1 MKKVFAISVIAI
13 CLSLLASVTTAYFT
27 DQGTARNVIT
37 AGAVKV
43 TVVEQQETAGGLV
56 DYPTDKITIMPGTT
70 VSKTVSVRAE
80 EADAYVRMKYEITV
94 WDAEGKE
101 MELDEQTL
109 ASIVG
114 ITPDD
119 EHWIQ
124 KDGWWYFIEALVG
137 GKTTEP
143 LFTEVVFSGPKMTNE
158 YQTCTVEI
166 HITAEAVQ
174 AANNGKTVWEAAG
187 WSEEGR

>member
-1 MKKVFAISVIAI
+1 MKKMFAISVVAI
-13 CLSLLASVTTAYFT
+13 CLSILASVTTAYFT

-56 DYPTDKITIMPGTT
+56 NYPTEKIAVMPGTT
-70 VSKTVSVRAE
+70 VSKLVSVRADK
-80 EADAYVRMKYEITV
+80 ASAYVRMKYEIIV

-109 ASIVG
+109 TSIVG
-114 ITPDD
+114 ITPDE
-119 EHWIQ
+119 EHWTE
-124 KDGWWYFIEALVG
+124 KDGWWYFKEALAG

-143 LFTEVVFSGPKMTNE
+143 LFTEVVFSGPEMTNE
-158 YQTCTVEI
+158 YQNCTVEI

-174 AANNGKTVWEAAG
+174 AANNGKTVWEAVG
-187 WSEEGR
+187 WPEN

>member
-1 MKKVFAISVIAI
+1 MKKIFAISVIAI

-43 TVVEQQETAGGLV
+43 TVVEQQETAGGLM

-70 VSKTVSVRAE
+70 VSKIVSARAD

-109 ASIVG
+109 TSIVG
-114 ITPDD
+114 ITPDK
-119 EHWIQ
+119 EHWAE
-124 KDGWWYFIEALVG
+124 KDGWWYFNEALEG

-143 LFTEVVFSGPKMTNE
+143 LFTEVILSGPEMTNE
-158 YQTCTVEI
+158 YQKCTVEI
-166 HITAEAVQ
+166 HIITEAVQ
-174 AANNGKTVWEAAG
+174 ATNNGKTVWEAAG
-187 WSEEGR
+187 WPEE

>member
-13 CLSLLASVTTAYFT
+13 CLSLLASATAAYFT

-43 TVVEQQETAGGLV
+43 TVVEQQETAGDLV

-70 VSKTVSVRAE
+70 VSKIVSVRAE

-94 WDAEGKE
+94 WDVEGKR
-101 MELDEQTL
+101 MELDEQMLT
-109 ASIVG
+109 SIVG
-114 ITPDD
+114 ITQDK
-119 EHWIQ
+119 EHWTE
-124 KDGWWYFIEALVG
+124 KDGWWYFNDALEG

-143 LFTEVVFSGPKMTNE
+143 LFTEVVFSGPKMTNK
-158 YQTCTVEI
+158 YQKCTVEI

-187 WSEEGR
+187 WPEE